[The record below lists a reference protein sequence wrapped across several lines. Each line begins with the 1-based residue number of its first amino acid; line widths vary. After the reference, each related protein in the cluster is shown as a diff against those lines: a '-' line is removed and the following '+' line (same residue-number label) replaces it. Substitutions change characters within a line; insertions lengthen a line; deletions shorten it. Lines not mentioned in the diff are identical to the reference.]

1 MDENNNNLENDS
13 TEIKSAFGSLETT
26 TGTTESSD
34 SAADT
39 TSNTEN
45 SDSAVETT
53 EATESSDNT
62 TETANSF
69 DAKPTSAFSLAD
81 QPSTTQPAST
91 SNQEVFG
98 SSQDTSSSNYYSN
111 NSYTSPEEPVSKGFA
126 IASLVMGILSI
137 VTCCCTITG
146 ILFGILGIIFSCVQ
160 AKDSEGKKPTQ
171 ATVGLVLSII
181 GVVIAVV
188 SMIFG
193 AALGSSSMYQE
204 ILNQAN
210 SSVN

>member
-34 SAADT
+34 ST
-39 TSNTEN
+39 
-45 SDSAVETT
+45 VETANT
-53 EATESSDNT
+53 TDNSDNT
-62 TETANSF
+62 VETGNTSGTQQ
-69 DAKPTSAFSLAD
+69 TSAFSLAD
-81 QPSTTQPAST
+81 QPSTTQPTST

-98 SSQDTSSSNYYSN
+98 NSQATSSSNYYSN
-111 NSYTSPEEPVSKGFA
+111 NSYTTPEEPVSKGFA

-181 GVVIAVV
+181 GVVIAIV